1 MRKRSFKKRDSSV
14 VSESGGLVNH
24 AVPWWT
30 LERSVWE
37 TQWRQ
42 MLGSKELRG
51 WGMRR
56 WQMEI
61 HPPCRAAQV
70 AIRPR
75 EQCPWLGNPG
85 GRNVRGPTDR
95 SSPRQVRGCS
105 HLIIITHSAFYYHY
119 GRGAKV
125 GSQLWVRKTAYS
137 CVIIYLLITI
147 LFVIITK
154 RLMLT
159 PVLGQYFTSTVSPFR
174 GLMTPAASTKVPS
187 PE

>member
-1 MRKRSFKKRDSSV
+1 MGHEEVADGNTSPMQSCPGSYKAQGTMPLTRK
-14 VSESGGLVNH
+14 
-24 AVPWWT
+24 
-30 LERSVWE
+30 
-37 TQWRQ
+37 
-42 MLGSKELRG
+42 
-51 WGMRR
+51 
-56 WQMEI
+56 
-61 HPPCRAAQV
+61 
-70 AIRPR
+70 PR
-75 EQCPWLGNPG
+75 LKNY
-85 GRNVRGPTDR
+85 VRGPTDR

-187 PE
+187 PEQLQSQKTN